1 MDSKYRLGIPEI
13 DTQHADI
20 SAMVAALNEVIAAKD
35 RCHLIGPTLKRLR
48 QLLASHFDYEE
59 SFMAMVNYD
68 GLHQHRKNHQGVLKL
83 LDDYFSRPPA
93 AADYAQLGK
102 MMSEK
107 VLGHVMGHDAHMTEA
122 VRLYLSKLSPP
133 DFSGDTLKP

>member
-1 MDSKYRLGIPEI
+1 MDSKYELGIPEI
-13 DTQHADI
+13 DSQHVDI
-20 SAMVAALNEVIAAKD
+20 SAMVAALTEVIAAKN
-35 RCHLIGPTLKRLR
+35 RNHLIQPTLKRLR
-48 QLLASHFDYEE
+48 QLLANHFDYEE

-68 GLHQHRKNHQGVLKL
+68 GLQQHRKNHQGVLKL
-83 LDDYFSRPPA
+83 FDDYFSHPPA
-93 AADYAQLGK
+93 EDDYAQLGK

-133 DFSGDTLKP
+133 DIDGPRL